1 MTTRE
6 HLVNKRKAF
15 LALAIAAAVVVSACS
30 GSESEGSTTEPT
42 TASDTTP
49 TVESLPTDL
58 PDLEFGKGEMP
69 ITVPSNFPMPQQ
81 TLISTTMIDGTREL
95 TEVVFNIAGNIHDVK
110 EFFTVNLPRFGYE
123 ITDVADR
130 TNETTVSFIGNGID
144 GEVALKVVGGD
155 VTTGILVFV
164 YAS

>member
-1 MTTRE
+1 MNR
-6 HLVNKRKAF
+6 RKAF
-15 LALAIAAAVVVSACS
+15 LALAIATALVVSACS
-30 GSESEGSTTEPT
+30 GSDSEGSTTEPT
-42 TASDTTP
+42 TTSDPTP

-81 TLISTTMIDGTREL
+81 SLISTTMIDGTREL
-95 TEVVFNIAGNIHDVK
+95 TEVVFNIGGNIHDVK
-110 EFFTVNLPRFGYE
+110 EFFTVNLPRLGYE
-123 ITDVADR
+123 ITGVADK

-144 GEVALKVVGGD
+144 GDVALKVVGGEL
-155 VTTGILVFV
+155 TTGVLLFV